1 METASPLPGVRLN
14 VGGTL
19 FETTKSTLE
28 QFWFFRALFS
38 FPDGE
43 AQRKEFFIDRDP
55 GLFKH
60 ILRKARDASY
70 RLPFYARGEMGFYEG
85 GQTEE
90 NSPRCMSPRRNLVPE
105 LNGDRREL
113 ASDRRELASDRRELI
128 EKQDRAHSG
137 RSDRCYDGG
146 TAPVA
151 AANNLL
157 WQDGTAKAGPE
168 LASLRTSLQRCTI
181 RAFSAGAL
189 WLGRVGLV

>member
-105 LNGDRREL
+105 LDG
-113 ASDRRELASDRRELI
+113 DRRELI
-128 EKQDRAHSG
+128 EKQDSETETVEMEPQMASRIS
-137 RSDRCYDGG
+137 
-146 TAPVA
+146 
-151 AANNLL
+151 
-157 WQDGTAKAGPE
+157 
-168 LASLRTSLQRCTI
+168 LASIQNI
-181 RAFSAGAL
+181 I
-189 WLGRVGLV
+189 